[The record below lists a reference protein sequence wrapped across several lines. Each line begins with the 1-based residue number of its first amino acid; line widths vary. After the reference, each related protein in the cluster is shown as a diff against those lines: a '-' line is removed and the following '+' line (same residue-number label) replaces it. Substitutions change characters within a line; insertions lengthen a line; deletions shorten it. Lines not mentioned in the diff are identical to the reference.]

1 MAMRGAPRKR
11 DAVVVT
17 LGDFAW
23 DRSVVA
29 TLRHVTLPWNEGVA
43 SEITLSAAPLAGAAL
58 GTRDRLSL
66 LAQFAAH
73 QAFLQFAGIP
83 DGELDPGEW
92 AVIQRRGND
101 CRLVRV
107 AARACEP
114 RLSPPPLTLGQQFAE
129 ALDAPRLSVLTQ
141 SWARAD
147 AIYVDALRTLR
158 QDAAADLRWTLGA
171 AAGEI
176 LAPGPAA
183 LRTIVSS
190 RGGRFTAADPT
201 CVESIRA
208 YCALD
213 PSLLVMTLGGV
224 GLPSR
229 YGAID
234 SLREIVGPLEG
245 MSESE
250 VAEAVGERAARERI
264 VFLAGPRLTFD
275 PPSWHVVELLTKF
288 EGAVWVFS
296 EGASTVPESR
306 FFFVAAQ
313 RSRSWQNRPVRTSPL
328 WRFSVR

>member
-129 ALDAPRLSVLTQ
+129 ALDAPRLRVLTQ
-141 SWARAD
+141 SLARAD
-147 AIYVDALRTLR
+147 A
-158 QDAAADLRWTLGA
+158 
-171 AAGEI
+171 
-176 LAPGPAA
+176 
-183 LRTIVSS
+183 
-190 RGGRFTAADPT
+190 
-201 CVESIRA
+201 
-208 YCALD
+208 
-213 PSLLVMTLGGV
+213 
-224 GLPSR
+224 
-229 YGAID
+229 
-234 SLREIVGPLEG
+234 
-245 MSESE
+245 
-250 VAEAVGERAARERI
+250 
-264 VFLAGPRLTFD
+264 
-275 PPSWHVVELLTKF
+275 
-288 EGAVWVFS
+288 
-296 EGASTVPESR
+296 
-306 FFFVAAQ
+306 
-313 RSRSWQNRPVRTSPL
+313 
-328 WRFSVR
+328 